1 MKMKNTLTIKEYTCS
16 RTLQSNGTATYH
28 CTCPAWEM
36 ALTRGVPCKH
46 ILSILFTGCDVS
58 KWENIRST
66 FAKQFSMNNSKA
78 EMILGKGLRYNEPAV
93 MEWYVEYQRSQ
104 IKNIPKE
111 FSLGEI

>member
-1 MKMKNTLTIKEYTCS
+1 MKNTLTIKEYTCS
-16 RTLQSNGTATYH
+16 RTLRNNSATYH
-28 CTCPAWEM
+28 CTCPAWDM
-36 ALTRGVPCKH
+36 ALQRGVPCKH

-66 FAKQFSMNNSKA
+66 FAKQFSMSNSKA

-104 IKNIPKE
+104 IKNIPRE
-111 FSLGEI
+111 FSLGQI